1 MLIFLLGSLI
11 LVATGYDGKK
21 QDNSQVVD
29 VSSTNSCSSSLS
41 PYPIKINNAIG
52 GVLNGSPFLC
62 GGFGQD
68 QDLADLK
75 GDA

>member
-1 MLIFLLGSLI
+1 MFLQGSLI
-11 LVATGYDGKK
+11 LVATGR
-21 QDNSQVVD
+21 DNYYHDYSQVVD